1 MITSRILVK
10 RKISV
15 TYSIKASSTG
25 QKFIRSQI
33 RQNRARKADA
43 QTDLGPDTRP
53 DSTPRQKKKDRN
65 LMRPRELVV
74 AWVDA
79 FNRGN
84 ADEMAAFYAE
94 GAINHQ
100 VVRKPVEGRAAIRE
114 TIFSRMV
121 RGQFLSGETR
131 SDYVDAA
138 SSVSRTTK
146 SSSNAAIGTSSRSSE
161 RMACRSMRQFRRLAA
176 PGCRSRSSA
185 P

>member
-1 MITSRILVK
+1 KPT
-10 RKISV
+10 
-15 TYSIKASSTG
+15 TG
-25 QKFIRSQI
+25 KKKKV
-33 RQNRARKADA
+33 NNL
-43 QTDLGPDTRP
+43 LGPG
-53 DSTPRQKKKDRN
+53 QI
-65 LMRPRELVV
+65 VV
-74 AWVDA
+74 DWVNA
-79 FNRGN
+79 FNRDN
-84 ADEMAAFYAE
+84 ADEMTAFYAE

-138 SSVSRTTK
+138 SSMSRTTK